1 MSEIDE
7 DLKFSNLELSNTLGL
22 TLTGNNPSI
31 KHSGNGD
38 LNILSNNG
46 DITINSN
53 NIMVEATND
62 ITLQA
67 TSNNIFMNGGFVG
80 NYETLSSNGA
90 ASLRTLTTFLNATNG
105 SLDITLTADPNQV
118 MVGQIKNFV
127 FLTDGDNAT
136 HNVNISVSG
145 IMFSTITLNTAGSTV
160 SLLYTP
166 LNIWSIIG
174 GRIY

>member
-7 DLKFSNLELSNTLGL
+7 DLKISNLELSSTFGIR
-22 TLTGNNPSI
+22 LTGNNPSI

-53 NIMVEATND
+53 NIMIEA
-62 ITLQA
+62 
-67 TSNNIFMNGGFVG
+67 SNNIFMNGGFVG
-80 NYETLSSNGA
+80 NYETLSSNGN
-90 ASLRTLTTFLNATNG
+90 ASLTTLTTFLDATNG
-105 SLDITLTADPNQV
+105 TLNINLAAGQI
-118 MVGQIKNFV
+118 GQIKNFV
-127 FLTDGDNAT
+127 FLTDGDNVT
-136 HNVNISVSG
+136 HNVNILVSG

-160 SLLYTP
+160 SLLFTP

>member
-1 MSEIDE
+1 MSGIDE
-7 DLKFSNLELSNTLGL
+7 DLKISNLELSNTLGL
-22 TLTGNNPSI
+22 RLTGNNPSI

-53 NIMVEATND
+53 NIKVEA
-62 ITLQA
+62 
-67 TSNNIFMNGGFVG
+67 SNNIFMNGGFVG
-80 NYETLSSNGA
+80 NYETLSSNGN
-90 ASLRTLTTFLNATNG
+90 ASLTILTTFLDATNG
-105 SLDITLTADPNQV
+105 TLNINLAAGQI
-118 MVGQIKNFV
+118 GQIKNFV
-127 FLTDGDNAT
+127 FLTDGDNPT
-136 HNVNISVSG
+136 HNVNILVSG